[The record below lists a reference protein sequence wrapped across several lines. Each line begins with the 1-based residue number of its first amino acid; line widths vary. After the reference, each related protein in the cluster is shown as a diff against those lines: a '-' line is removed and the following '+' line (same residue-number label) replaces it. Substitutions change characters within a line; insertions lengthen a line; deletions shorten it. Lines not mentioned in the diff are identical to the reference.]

1 MFRLSTQQKKDFDR
15 DGFLIVE
22 RLIDD
27 DTVERLRDSFEAL
40 FRGEFETG
48 VCPDEVNW
56 QEGTGDPSLTRQIC
70 NGWKANI
77 AIASVITRPD
87 IGEAIASLGNWPG
100 TRVMSDNVLW
110 KPPQSRPLGFVTIC
124 WIPVMWPGC
133 TYPHSPV
140 QARMT
145 ANWIYTGP
153 NLESLSRAGFTEN
166 CRRRTTL
173 VS

>member
-110 KPPQSRPLGFVTIC
+110 KPPQSRPLGYHQDNSFLSWYNPSELLSC
-124 WIPVMWPGC
+124 WI
-133 TYPHSPV
+133 
-140 QARMT
+140 A
-145 ANWIYTGP
+145 
-153 NLESLSRAGFTEN
+153 LDE
-166 CRRRTTL
+166 TT
-173 VS
+173 